1 MTRPQFSTT
10 VSLGSVLQ
18 IGAMLAALGVGWAVM
33 DARGQNNEER
43 VAENKAQIAAIEGR
57 VRALESGSARLEERL
72 RSMESVLLRIDQ
84 RLANMEGRNQ

>member
-10 VSLGSVLQ
+10 VSLGNVLQ
-18 IGAMLAALGVGWAVM
+18 IGAMLAALGVGWAIM
-33 DARGQNNEER
+33 DARGQSNAER
-43 VAENKAQIAAIEGR
+43 AAENRAAIVAIEAR

-84 RLANMEGRNQ
+84 RLANMEGRP